1 MFDLI
6 FWLVAGNGDLD
17 LSAAV
22 VECHRP
28 FRPLGAS
35 GTATLVVAPSSSS
48 SSSAAAPLPVL
59 PLTAANEF
67 HTHDL
72 PLASPC
78 AHQSDSERSPMLIVV
93 SAPTSSIHQLLSGW
107 IELLLVIGFCLFVS
121 IAGTSSGTKVNW
133 LIWLREM
140 ITASTSLHQ
149 TQVSTA
155 NKLRNSPLSF
165 SMSLSP
171 GAASSASVASSVGGD
186 SVATGASVGRS
197 ATPSPERPVSNHHHP
212 HDLSSYSLNRRPGSA
227 HSPGVVRGSTSP
239 GPVPARAGESH
250 SAHSALQASLGL
262 CHTFTHF

>member
-1 MFDLI
+1 MESAVGMKDNNKKKEKTEKVRLCNCGRSMFDLI

-93 SAPTSSIHQLLSGW
+93 SAPTSSIHQLLSG
-107 IELLLVIGFCLFVS
+107 
-121 IAGTSSGTKVNW
+121 
-133 LIWLREM
+133 
-140 ITASTSLHQ
+140 
-149 TQVSTA
+149 
-155 NKLRNSPLSF
+155 
-165 SMSLSP
+165 
-171 GAASSASVASSVGGD
+171 
-186 SVATGASVGRS
+186 
-197 ATPSPERPVSNHHHP
+197 
-212 HDLSSYSLNRRPGSA
+212 
-227 HSPGVVRGSTSP
+227 
-239 GPVPARAGESH
+239 
-250 SAHSALQASLGL
+250 
-262 CHTFTHF
+262 